1 MIEVNN
7 VTKKFGKFAAI
18 ENLSF
23 KVDKGSIYGLVGYN
37 GAGKTTLLKT
47 ICGVYKAD
55 GGKVLIDG
63 VDSFDSAEAKSR
75 LVFAPDDL
83 YFEPYST
90 IEKMGKFYAG
100 YYPNFSFTTLEKLC
114 KVFGLDKS
122 GKINSFSKGMQR
134 QAELILAI
142 SSRPEIIL
150 FDESFDGLD
159 PQKRSLVNN
168 MIIEYV
174 AETDCSVII
183 SSHNLH
189 ELTDICEHIGLINGK
204 KIVLDCS
211 VDDISASRCKFR
223 LIFNEDKTKEDFKDI
238 NYKKFSKDGKI
249 ITLSMAGD
257 PDENEA
263 ILKKLNPLLI
273 EKFPQTLEEI
283 FLDEMEGTDYDFKE
297 IFG

>member
-1 MIEVNN
+1 
-7 VTKKFGKFAAI
+7 
-18 ENLSF
+18 
-23 KVDKGSIYGLVGYN
+23 
-37 GAGKTTLLKT
+37 
-47 ICGVYKAD
+47 
-55 GGKVLIDG
+55 
-63 VDSFDSAEAKSR
+63 
-75 LVFAPDDL
+75 
-83 YFEPYST
+83 
-90 IEKMGKFYAG
+90 
-100 YYPNFSFTTLEKLC
+100 
-114 KVFGLDKS
+114 
-122 GKINSFSKGMQR
+122 
-134 QAELILAI
+134 
-142 SSRPEIIL
+142 
-150 FDESFDGLD
+150 
-159 PQKRSLVNN
+159 

-189 ELTDICEHIGLINGK
+189 ELTDICDHIGLINGK

-249 ITLSMAGD
+249 ITLSMVGD